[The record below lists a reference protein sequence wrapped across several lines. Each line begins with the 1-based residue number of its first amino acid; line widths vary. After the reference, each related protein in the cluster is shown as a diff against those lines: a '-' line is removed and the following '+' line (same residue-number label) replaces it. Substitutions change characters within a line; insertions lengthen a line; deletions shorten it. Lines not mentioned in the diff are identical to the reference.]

1 MPSAIKN
8 ACRPIDS
15 PALSVDP
22 KWTDQSILVAEPG
35 EKARENETQRSETG
49 PHALRVQAPRDS
61 AGRHRD
67 LPRTRLRSGNDGPHR
82 RQGRGLQADRLQP
95 LPEQGRAVQGAHSPS
110 PLRADGPPGPSR
122 PPDLPPPTP
131 PGP

>member
-67 LPRTRLRSGNDGPHR
+67 LPRTRLRSGNAGPDRKRVVSGKSVSVRVDLGGR
-82 RQGRGLQADRLQP
+82 RPFNQKHTAY
-95 LPEQGRAVQGAHSPS
+95 HHIYIHIYISI
-110 PLRADGPPGPSR
+110 
-122 PPDLPPPTP
+122 
-131 PGP
+131 